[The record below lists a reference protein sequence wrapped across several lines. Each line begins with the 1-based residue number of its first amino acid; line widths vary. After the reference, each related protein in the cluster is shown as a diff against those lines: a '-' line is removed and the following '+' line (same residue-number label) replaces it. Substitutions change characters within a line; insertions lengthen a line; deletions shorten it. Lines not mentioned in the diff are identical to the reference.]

1 MSKVQVERDWLE
13 YYENSLMTQSARLE
27 YCKKEITRQE
37 ELMVR
42 ILSEIKR
49 EKSKISQCYKKIY
62 VLSSDKKQHS
72 KSNLAE

>member
-13 YYENSLMTQSARLE
+13 YYENSLMSQSARLE

-37 ELMVR
+37 ELMAR

-49 EKSKISQCYKKIY
+49 EKAKIIQCKKKITQ
-62 VLSSDKKQHS
+62 LSIDKH
-72 KSNLAE
+72 